1 MPPPTPDAVIDAH
14 PGSRQDAPFAPVAAV
29 PMSQPARSRT
39 ARLLYTLLAY
49 TSLGVGMVGLVVPGL
64 PTTEFVLLAAWA
76 AAKSSPRLSAWLEN
90 HRLFGPILANWRNGR
105 AIARRAKVA
114 ASLAMLAA
122 LAIMLLTLPHG
133 YWLYAVVLGM
143 AIGNLWIWSRPD
155 ERPATGSERNS

>member
-1 MPPPTPDAVIDAH
+1 MALAEAAIDAH
-14 PGSRQDAPFAPVAAV
+14 PGSRQDAPNAVSPASEMLKPPVS
-29 PMSQPARSRT
+29 PIS
-39 ARLLYTLLAY
+39 RLLYLLLAY
-49 TSLGVGMVGLVVPGL
+49 TSLGVGLVGLVVPGL

-105 AIARRAKVA
+105 AIARRAKIG

-122 LAIMLLTLPHG
+122 LALMLSTLPHG

-155 ERPATGSERNS
+155 RQPQPPPHG